1 MKIANVTIVNVDNV
15 PLTDGARLVY
25 ETLLKTGARST
36 RELKQHLDMDN
47 IELMLAVLLRYDLV
61 EVTV

>member
-1 MKIANVTIVNVDNV
+1 MKITNVTIVNVDNV
-15 PLTDGARLVY
+15 PLTPDARLVY
-25 ETLLKTGARST
+25 ETLLKTGVRST